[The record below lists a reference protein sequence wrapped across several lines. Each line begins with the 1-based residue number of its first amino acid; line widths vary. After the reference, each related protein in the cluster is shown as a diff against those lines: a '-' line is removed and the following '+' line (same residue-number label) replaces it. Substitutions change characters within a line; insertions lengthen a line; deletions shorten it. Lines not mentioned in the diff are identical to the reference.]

1 MCLVSRSESGESRK
15 KRVRVGVRKRFW
27 VEAALGWLSLSL
39 AVVTLV
45 WHDWIELVFG
55 FDPDQGNGALE
66 WMISALSAVGAVSFA
81 VLARVEW
88 RLAAAAR
95 AAQE

>member
-1 MCLVSRSESGESRK
+1 LRD
-15 KRVRVGVRKRFW
+15 VRRRFW
-27 VEAALGWLSLSL
+27 CELGLCVLSATLF
-39 AVVTLV
+39 AVTLV

-66 WMISALSAVGAVSFA
+66 WVISALSAAGAVSFA
-81 VLARVEW
+81 VLARVEL

-95 AAQE
+95 AARE

>member
-1 MCLVSRSESGESRK
+1 MRN
-15 KRVRVGVRKRFW
+15 VRRRFCY
-27 VEAALGWLSLSL
+27 ELGLCVLSATLL
-39 AVVTLV
+39 VVTLV

-88 RLAAAAR
+88 RLAAAAL

>member
-1 MCLVSRSESGESRK
+1 MRDVRRRFWYELGMCLFS
-15 KRVRVGVRKRFW
+15 
-27 VEAALGWLSLSL
+27 ATLL
-39 AVVTLV
+39 AVTLV

-55 FDPDQGNGALE
+55 FDPDRGSGAFEL
-66 WMISALSAVGAVSFA
+66 MISALSAVGAVSFA